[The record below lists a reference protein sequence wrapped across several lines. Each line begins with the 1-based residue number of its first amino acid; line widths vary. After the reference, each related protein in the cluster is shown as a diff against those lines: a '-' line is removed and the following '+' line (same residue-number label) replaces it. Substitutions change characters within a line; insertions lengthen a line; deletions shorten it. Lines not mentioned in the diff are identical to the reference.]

1 MTEYNYKV
9 LERVLISIAK
19 DGSNENIENQ
29 ISILTSD
36 EIRKLRTLMVM
47 VEGTILHR
55 EYDEL
60 FGDDDGDSVQ
70 GS

>member
-1 MTEYNYKV
+1 MTEYRYQV
-9 LERVLISIAK
+9 LEEVLISIAK

-29 ISILTSD
+29 VSRLTSD

-55 EYDEL
+55 EYEEL
-60 FGDDDGDSVQ
+60 FGDSDD
-70 GS
+70 